1 MNPMSSTATDNQQH
15 NTHGGYGQPTQLSPR
30 EAWESMERGNKR
42 FIAHQANHP
51 RQDGERRNAL
61 NKGQNPHA
69 VVLACSDSRVPVEI
83 VFDQGLGDV
92 FVIRTAGQIT
102 DLSVLASLEFAVDS
116 LGVPLVVVLGH
127 EKCGAVAAAET
138 ALEKGEMP
146 SGFQRVLVEKVTPSL
161 LSARAK
167 GLAGIESFERNHV
180 KEIANHLVDRSP
192 EIRERIED
200 GRCAVV
206 GLRYRLSDGQAEP
219 LVSYGLDVDGAESM
233 GVEHR

>member
-1 MNPMSSTATDNQQH
+1 MKSMTTPAE
-15 NTHGGYGQPTQLSPR
+15 HGEDMAQAPNRLAEQLTP
-30 EAWESMERGNKR
+30 EQAWNAMRDGNRR
-42 FIAHQANHP
+42 FMDQRSDHP
-51 RQDGERRNAL
+51 RQDGKRRDSL
-61 NKGQNPHA
+61 GKGQNPHA

-92 FVIRTAGQIT
+92 FVIRTAGEIT

-146 SGFQRVLVEKVTPSL
+146 AGFQRVLVEKVTPSL
-161 LSARAK
+161 LSAKAQ
-167 GLAGIESFERNHV
+167 GLSGIEAFERNHV
-180 KEIANHLVDRSP
+180 KEIANHIVDRSP
-192 EIRERIED
+192 EIRERLHE

-219 LVSYGLDVDGAESM
+219 LVSYGLDIGAEQIE
-233 GVEHR
+233 V

>member
-1 MNPMSSTATDNQQH
+1 MTTEAQAQLTPQQ
-15 NTHGGYGQPTQLSPR
+15 
-30 EAWESMERGNKR
+30 AWDLMQQGNER
-42 FIAHQANHP
+42 FMAQQADHP
-51 RQDGERRNAL
+51 RQDGERRGL
-61 NKGQNPHA
+61 GEHGQNPHA

-92 FVIRTAGQIT
+92 FVIRTAGEIT

-138 ALEKGEMP
+138 ALDKGVMP

-161 LSARAK
+161 LSAKAE
-167 GLAGIESFERNHV
+167 GLSGIENFERNHV
-180 KEIANHLVDRSP
+180 KEIANHIVDRSP
-192 EIRERIED
+192 EIRERLND

-206 GLRYRLSDGQAEP
+206 GLRYRLSDGKAEP
-219 LVSYGLDVDGAESM
+219 LVGYGLDIGAET
-233 GVEHR
+233 VRR

>member
-1 MNPMSSTATDNQQH
+1 MNDMTTSDSTSQEH
-15 NTHGGYGQPTQLSPR
+15 PPLSP
-30 EAWESMERGNKR
+30 EQAWEQMREGNQR
-42 FIAHQANHP
+42 FMGQEAHHP
-51 RQDGERRNAL
+51 RQDEERRGLVEA
-61 NKGQNPHA
+61 GQNPHA

-92 FVIRTAGQIT
+92 FVIRTAGEIT

-138 ALEKGEMP
+138 ALDTGAMP

-161 LSARAK
+161 LSAKAE
-167 GLAGIESFERNHV
+167 GLTGIENFERNHV
-180 KEIANHLVDRSP
+180 KEIANHIVDRSP
-192 EIRERIED
+192 EIRERLNT

-206 GLRYRLSDGQAEP
+206 GLRYRLSDGLAEP
-219 LVSYGLDVDGAESM
+219 LVSYGLDIGAET
-233 GVEHR
+233 VNP

>member
-1 MNPMSSTATDNQQH
+1 MTSTE
-15 NTHGGYGQPTQLSPR
+15 HGGYGKPTQLSPR
-30 EAWESMERGNKR
+30 EAWQSLERGNKR
-42 FIAHQANHP
+42 FMEYQSSHP
-51 RQDGERRNAL
+51 RQDGERRDAL
-61 NKGQNPHA
+61 SQGQNPHA

-92 FVIRTAGQIT
+92 FVIRTAGEIT

-138 ALEKGEMP
+138 ALNKGAMP
-146 SGFQRVLVEKVTPSL
+146 NGFQRVLVEKVTPSL

-167 GLAGIESFERNHV
+167 GLTGIDSFERNHV

-192 EIRERIED
+192 EIRERIAD

-219 LVSYGLDVDGAESM
+219 LVSYGLEVEGAQFME
-233 GVEHR
+233 VEQR

>member
-1 MNPMSSTATDNQQH
+1 MNSRTQS
-15 NTHGGYGQPTQLSPR
+15 QPSPR
-30 EAWESMERGNKR
+30 QAWELLQQGNQR
-42 FIAHQANHP
+42 FVDHKADHP
-51 RQDGERRNAL
+51 RQDEEHRGLVEH
-61 NKGQNPHA
+61 GQNPHA

-92 FVIRTAGQIT
+92 FVIRTAGEIT

-138 ALEKGEMP
+138 ALEKGDMP

-167 GLAGIESFERNHV
+167 GLTGIENFERNHV
-180 KEIANHLVDRSP
+180 KEIANHIVDRSP
-192 EIRERIED
+192 EIRERLKD

-206 GLRYRLSDGQAEP
+206 GLRYRLSDGRAEP
-219 LVSYGLDVDGAESM
+219 LVGYGLDIGAET
-233 GVEHR
+233 VQR